1 MGDHQVKKAAPK
13 AATPAVVSAFIAQ
26 MDTELE
32 RLRGLLV
39 ERGTYADQFRTL
51 ADKAT
56 QSVADAKA
64 DIAELERLRALVSS
78 GQAQPDTG
86 GTVSVRS
93 IQSD

>member
-1 MGDHQVKKAAPK
+1 MGDRQVKKAASK
-13 AATPAVVSAFIAQ
+13 AATPAVVAAFIAQ
-26 MDTELE
+26 MDAELE

-56 QSVADAKA
+56 QSVAEAKA

-86 GTVSVRS
+86 GTVSVRG